1 MKLDNILINGPKEAK
16 NILLFAH
23 GAGSSMDSV
32 FMNSIVKGLNKNGII
47 TIRFEFPYMAKRR
60 IGKNTFPDK
69 IIDLCVFYKNLYF
82 QVKKK
87 YPNKNIWLGGKSM
100 GARVSTIVSRSID
113 VNGVIAFGYPFHPIN
128 KIDKLRLESLQ
139 LCGPPILIIQG
150 TRDKFGSIY
159 EVKQYKI
166 HKNNTIFWIED
177 GDHSY
182 KTLKKSKFSSEESIA
197 VAYNQAS
204 LFIKNNKT
212 EFIIS

>member
-16 NILLFAH
+16 NVLLFAH
-23 GAGSSMDSV
+23 GAGASMDSV
-32 FMNSIVKGLNKNGII
+32 FMNSIVKGLSKNGII

-82 QVKKK
+82 QVKKT

-100 GARVSTIVSRSID
+100 GGRVSTIVSRSID
-113 VNGVIAFGYPFHPIN
+113 VNGVIVFGYPFHPIN

-139 LCGPPILIIQG
+139 LSGPPILIIQG
-150 TRDKFGSIY
+150 TRDKFGSIH

-166 HKNNTIFWIED
+166 HKNNNVFWIED

-197 VAYNQAS
+197 KAYNEAS
-204 LFIKNNKT
+204 LFIKNNKI
-212 EFIIS
+212 ESIIS